1 VAKYRGPVCRLCR
14 REGEKLFLKGSRC
27 MTEKCAI
34 ERRSYPP
41 GQHGQARP
49 RISDYST
56 QLREKQKLRRI
67 YGLQERQF
75 RGVFERAERQSG
87 VTGDALLRL
96 LECRLDNV
104 AYRLGFGASRKEARQ
119 LVGHGHVTVNGRKN
133 NIPGAQ
139 VRVGDVVAVR
149 ERSRNLVSIQ
159 TALESVDGRGIPEWL
174 DLDKAG
180 FKGTVRPGQPG
191 ARQQVADLRRGNIT
205 IELFQVADAAP
216 LPESRKNPSED
227 FRTHGVKHFGF
238 EVKNLPGVLAEL
250 KAKGVKMAFE
260 MRDNPGTAFAFIS
273 DNAGNAIEL
282 IEHKTPQ

>member
-1 VAKYRGPVCRLCR
+1 MAKYRGPVCRLCR

-41 GQHGQARP
+41 GQHGQARQ

-75 RGVFERAERQSG
+75 RGMFERAERKAG
-87 VTGDALLRL
+87 VTGEALLRL

-119 LVGHGHVTVNGRKN
+119 LVSHGHVTINGRKT

-149 ERSRNLVSIQ
+149 ERSRTLVSVQ

-174 DLDKAG
+174 ELDKAG
-180 FKGTVRPGQPG
+180 FKGTVRAYPSKEH
-191 ARQQVADLRRGNIT
+191 IT
-205 IELFQVADAAP
+205 IPVNEQMVVELY
-216 LPESRKNPSED
+216 SR
-227 FRTHGVKHFGF
+227 
-238 EVKNLPGVLAEL
+238 
-250 KAKGVKMAFE
+250 
-260 MRDNPGTAFAFIS
+260 
-273 DNAGNAIEL
+273 
-282 IEHKTPQ
+282 